1 MKNKDIEISVDPKVF
16 NEAYLPLLEDDARIQ
31 ILFGGSSAGKS
42 VFIAQRLVL
51 DLLAGDC
58 NYLAVRNVG
67 VTLRTSVF
75 NEIVKAINAFK
86 VQDLFK
92 TNKSEM
98 TFTCINGYQAL
109 LKGLD
114 DVEKI
119 KSITPAKGV
128 ITDIWVEEATECKED
143 DIKQLNIRLRGRAK
157 VAKRMTLS
165 FNPIL
170 RTHWIF
176 KKYFSGVFNDDDT
189 LYRDEDQLAILKT
202 TYKDNKFLDAEDV
215 RLLES
220 ETDQYW
226 YDVYTLGKWGTL
238 GEVIFKNWEV
248 EDVDPELSRTFDNYK
263 NGLDFGF
270 ASDPMAFNRMHYYK
284 NRKRLYIL
292 DELHEFGLTNPVLAE
307 MLKPIV
313 SREYVV
319 CDSAEPKSIQ
329 ELKENGVM
337 AVGAKKGK
345 DSVNFGI
352 QWLQQQEII
361 IDRKC
366 QNTINEIQIYQ
377 WKKNKQGETMRVPV
391 DKDNHHIDDIR
402 YGCEDEMPGQLRAGP
417 WGSR

>member
-1 MKNKDIEISVDPKVF
+1 MSNKINIKISPKVF
-16 NEAYLPLLEDDARIQ
+16 NPAYLPLLNDDARMQ

-42 VFIAQRLVL
+42 VFLAQRLVL

-75 NEIVKAINAFK
+75 NEIKKAISLFK
-86 VQDLFK
+86 VQNLFK
-92 TNKSEM
+92 INKSEM
-98 TFTCINGYQAL
+98 SFTCINGYQAL

-119 KSITPAKGV
+119 KSITPEKGV
-128 ITDIWVEEATECKED
+128 ITDIWIEEATETIED
-143 DIKQLNIRLRGRAK
+143 DVKQLNIRLRGKAN
-157 VAKRMTLS
+157 VAKRMILS

-170 RTHWIF
+170 KTHWIF
-176 KKYFSGVFNDDDT
+176 KKYFSGVFNDGDS
-189 LYRDEDQLAILKT
+189 LYKDGDRLVILKT
-202 TYKDNKFLDAEDV
+202 TYKDNKFLEPEDIQ
-215 RLLES
+215 LLES
-220 ETDQYW
+220 ETNEYW
-226 YDVYTLGKWGTL
+226 YNVYTLGNWGIL
-238 GEVIFKNWEV
+238 GDVIFKNWKV
-248 EDVDPELSRTFDNYK
+248 EDIDPDLRRTFDNHK

-270 ASDPMAFNRMHYYK
+270 ASDPMAFNRMHYHK

-292 DELHEFGLTNPVLAE
+292 EELHEFGLTNPALAE
-307 MLKPIV
+307 IVKPIV
-313 SREYVV
+313 GREYVV

-337 AVGAKKGK
+337 AIGAKKGK

-361 IDRKC
+361 IDRSC
-366 QNTINEIQIYQ
+366 QETINEVQIYQ
-377 WKKNKQGETMRVPV
+377 WKKNRQGETMRVPV

-402 YGCEDEMPGQLRAGP
+402 YACEDEMPGQLRAGA
-417 WGSR
+417 WGNR